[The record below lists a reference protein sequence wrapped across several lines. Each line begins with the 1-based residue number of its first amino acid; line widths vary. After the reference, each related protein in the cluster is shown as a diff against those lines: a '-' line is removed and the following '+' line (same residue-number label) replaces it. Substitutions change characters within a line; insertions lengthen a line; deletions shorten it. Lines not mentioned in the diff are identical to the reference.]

1 MCVSLSSLTGFNP
14 LLMTNRDISFQDDK
28 RYRNKNPTFIN
39 QRGSQQFQSR
49 VLKGA
54 EGEAFGDG
62 GEFFTAS

>member
-1 MCVSLSSLTGFNP
+1 
-14 LLMTNRDISFQDDK
+14 MTNRDISFQDDK